1 MEKLMQK
8 IESILS
14 EVDNSINEKISGTIF
29 LEKLKYSI
37 LDNFNS
43 FDQSIFK
50 TISSDLQTEKSNS
63 IKSEF
68 KNRLLKYSLSYYKD
82 SISKIKSAYSIDTL
96 TILIDG
102 FKTISIF
109 ELNTTKKSALITIR
123 KNMGIVLS
131 KNTVTAENISSG
143 SIILDINLENSSLD
157 IEN

>member
-1 MEKLMQK
+1 MQK

-82 SISKIKSAYSIDTL
+82 SPEVPNAYTSEPQYYTFIYTYQPNE
-96 TILIDG
+96 G
-102 FKTISIF
+102 
-109 ELNTTKKSALITIR
+109 
-123 KNMGIVLS
+123 
-131 KNTVTAENISSG
+131 VTSFN
-143 SIILDINLENSSLD
+143 
-157 IEN
+157 